1 MSTSPNQEA
10 STLPPDSLQALI
22 ERDASGDF
30 LRNLLAD
37 FDDKLREIET
47 AKRTATDEANDFLV
61 QLQQTIESSTG
72 ALRQVWS
79 MYHGDM

>member
-79 MYHGDM
+79 MYHGDL